1 MVLFISFN
9 IFFSHVLWA
18 WSKVFHSP
26 FFFGLAQVRFLL
38 FPTVKVH
45 QEGLARIIDF
55 QSVFAVVALG
65 EVEKLQNLDNWN
77 YITVYH

>member
-9 IFFSHVLWA
+9 IFFRMCCGHGARFSTR
-18 WSKVFHSP
+18 FFF

-45 QEGLARIIDF
+45 QEGLARCY
-55 QSVFAVVALG
+55 QMLRHVK
-65 EVEKLQNLDNWN
+65 KLSQPNLR
-77 YITVYH
+77 I

>member
-9 IFFSHVLWA
+9 IFFRMCCGHGARFSTR
-18 WSKVFHSP
+18 FFF

-55 QSVFAVVALG
+55 LAERLRSG
-65 EVEKLQNLDNWN
+65 SSWGGRK
-77 YITVYH
+77 TPKP

>member
-1 MVLFISFN
+1 MCCGHGAR
-9 IFFSHVLWA
+9 FSTRR
-18 WSKVFHSP
+18 

-77 YITVYH
+77 YITAYH

>member
-9 IFFSHVLWA
+9 IFFSHELWA

-26 FFFGLAQVRFLL
+26 FFFFGLAQVRFLL

-45 QEGLARIIDF
+45 QEGLARCY
-55 QSVFAVVALG
+55 QMLRHVK
-65 EVEKLQNLDNWN
+65 KLSQPNLR
-77 YITVYH
+77 I